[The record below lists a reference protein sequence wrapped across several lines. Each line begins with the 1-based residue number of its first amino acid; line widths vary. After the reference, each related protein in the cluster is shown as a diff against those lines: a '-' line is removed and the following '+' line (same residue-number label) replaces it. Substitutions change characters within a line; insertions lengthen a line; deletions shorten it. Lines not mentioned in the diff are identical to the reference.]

1 MSIWLASEP
10 KSYHKFTDKLFST
23 LDKISHSSST
33 LDKIS
38 HSRVL
43 TKKKFLFKMV
53 VAKSKLNSKLQ
64 AFYQDFVETN
74 KILQQLNGRVCSIE
88 AKLSDLCSIWETLY
102 KLAIASLGKYP
113 IRVADV
119 NNLDI
124 LY

>member
-43 TKKKFLFKMV
+43 TKKKILIQDGGCQVKTKFKV
-53 VAKSKLNSKLQ
+53 TSI
-64 AFYQDFVETN
+64 YQDFVETN

-88 AKLSDLCSIWETLY
+88 AKLSDLCSIWATLY

-113 IRVADV
+113 IRVAVV